1 MNSMDKAIERE
12 MSKSNGK
19 IRIVYGNVFGNI
31 FPLIEWIKWLSYEP
45 KFLVDRIN
53 YLKSKNFFDLTNMEL
68 KEINIYNRNKKFCEL
83 FKKYASG
90 KCSKDDYLKV
100 CDFMRNESIEKLMIS
115 KLNSEQLKFAK
126 DEIARLERI
135 PKEKLSDKVKRE
147 KQKDNY
153 ILLSM
158 IDSYIL
164 HIISDIDYIRNIN
177 DLNKKIDIQ
186 ISKNDVMR
194 QKSLH
199 Y

>member
-1 MNSMDKAIERE
+1 MNSMNKVIEKE

-53 YLKSKNFFDLTNMEL
+53 YLKSKNFLDLTNMEL
-68 KEINIYNRNKKFCEL
+68 KEINTYNKNKKFCEL
-83 FKKYASG
+83 FKEYASG
-90 KCSKDDYLKV
+90 KCSNEDYLKV

-115 KLNSEQLKFAK
+115 KLNSGQLKFAK
-126 DEIARLERI
+126 DEIARLKSI

-177 DLNKKIDIQ
+177 DLNKKNDIQ
-186 ISKNDVMR
+186 IDKNEGMR
-194 QKSLH
+194 KKSLH